1 MRNVL
6 CYITLLFLTACKTK
20 HDFDK
25 PIPIN
30 YDYQKG
36 FSLDSLPMA
45 ISTTS
50 FSHTIDSIE
59 KIIVDLTSLSDV
71 FMSKEFIHLY
81 ENPTVYIN
89 NVIIYMADQTKTKQK
104 REIALLAMQRK
115 GIAINLNFLYASNY
129 LYRKGLIDDSM
140 IFQIIFPID
149 LKNRDIIKYYEAE
162 QIRAVLLDINQN
174 EKSPENLKQTVNNI
188 LSGKT
193 FKEQK
198 EFLEWQYDIS
208 I

>member
-1 MRNVL
+1 M
-6 CYITLLFLTACKTK
+6 
-20 HDFDK
+20 
-25 PIPIN
+25 
-30 YDYQKG
+30 G
-36 FSLDSLPMA
+36 
-45 ISTTS
+45 ISSTS

-59 KIIVDLTSLSDV
+59 KIIVDLTSHSDV
-71 FMSKEFIHLY
+71 FMSKEFINLY

-89 NVIIYMADQTKTKQK
+89 NVLIYIADQTKTKQK

-140 IFQIIFPID
+140 IFQILFPID

-162 QIRAVLLDINQN
+162 QIRAVLLDISQN
-174 EKSPENLKQTVNNI
+174 AKSPENLKQTVNDI

-198 EFLEWQYDIS
+198 EFLEWQYDIN